1 MKTSAIITPGILQ
14 NVNGHLIC
22 NFWKFIDLNYLTEE
36 DRDSIEQYIDN
47 INNGIFIRGDDE
59 HDINI
64 IEEKEYQL
72 NINDNEE

>member
-14 NVNGHLIC
+14 NVNGNLIC

-47 INNGIFIRGDDE
+47 INNGIFIREDDE

>member
-1 MKTSAIITPGILQ
+1 MKTSAIITPGIVQ
-14 NVNGHLIC
+14 NVNGHWIC
-22 NFWKFIDLNYLTEE
+22 NCWKFIDLNYLSEE

-47 INNGIFIRGDDE
+47 INNGIFIREDDE